1 MMGIYFLDAKSMIA
15 RNLVL
20 KAVELPA
27 KSLTILSFL
36 QKIRKLRRDTEV
48 GTCK

>member
-1 MMGIYFLDAKSMIA
+1 MMGIHFLAAKSMIA

-20 KAVELPA
+20 KAVASPA
-27 KSLTILSFL
+27 KLLMILSFL

-48 GTCK
+48 GTCR